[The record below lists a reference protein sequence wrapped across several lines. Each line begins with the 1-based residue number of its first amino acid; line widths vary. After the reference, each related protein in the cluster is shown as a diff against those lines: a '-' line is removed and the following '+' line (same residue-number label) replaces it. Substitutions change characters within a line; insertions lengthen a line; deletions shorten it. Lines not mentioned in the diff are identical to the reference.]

1 VNTFTPRMLG
11 QAIEAHPRASL
22 QDALLLFV
30 LMVAALLLA
39 LQYDLFFFIDR
50 LSHAQRQISL
60 AEAIFLTVLLTASLF
75 VFVMRR
81 LSDQRQDSALR
92 TAAEIELRELTAL
105 VTQDP
110 LTGLLNRRA
119 LMEALTFATRTPPAK
134 GTQHAL
140 FMMDLNGFKCVN
152 DNHGHAVGDQV
163 LEIVA
168 DRFRSAG
175 RPSDLVARI
184 GGDEF
189 AVLAYDVD
197 RKDASKIGMRFVD
210 NLTQSIRAGGHTH
223 QISVA
228 AGVALVPEDG
238 ATAEKALRNA
248 DIAMYRAKA
257 QDEPLLFYAPDM
269 EAREHAGALSSP

>member
-1 VNTFTPRMLG
+1 VNGFTPKMLG
-11 QAIEAHPRASL
+11 RAITAHPRASL
-22 QDALLLFV
+22 QDALLLLV
-30 LMVAALLLA
+30 LMLAALLLA
-39 LQYDLFFFIDR
+39 IQYDLFFFIQE
-50 LSHAQRQISL
+50 LSDAQREISL

-75 VFVMRR
+75 VFVVRR
-81 LSDQRQDSALR
+81 LKDQRLDSALR
-92 TAAEIELRELTAL
+92 AAAEIELQELTAL

-119 LMEALTFATRTPPAK
+119 LMEALTAATKSPPTD

-140 FMMDLNGFKCVN
+140 FLMDLNGFKCVN
-152 DNHGHAVGDQV
+152 DRHGHAVGDQV

-168 DRFRSAG
+168 DRFRAAG
-175 RPSDLVARI
+175 RPSDIVARI

-189 AVLAYDVD
+189 AVLAYNVD
-197 RKDASKIGMRFVD
+197 QEDARKIGMRFVD

-223 QISVA
+223 EISVA
-228 AGVALVPEDG
+228 SGVALVPDDG

-257 QDEPLLFYAPDM
+257 LGEALLFFAPEM
-269 EAREHAGALSSP
+269 ITHKRTG

>member
-1 VNTFTPRMLG
+1 MNPFTPKMLG
-11 QAIEAHPRASL
+11 RAITAHPRASL
-22 QDALLLFV
+22 QDALLLLV
-30 LMVAALLLA
+30 LMLAALLLA

-50 LSHAQRQISL
+50 LSQAQLQISL
-60 AEAIFLTVLLTASLF
+60 AEAIFLTLLLTASLF
-75 VFVMRR
+75 VFVLRR
-81 LSDQRQDSALR
+81 LNDQRCDSALR
-92 TAAEIELRELTAL
+92 AAAEIELRELTAL
-105 VTQDP
+105 VTEDP

-119 LMEALTFATRTPPAK
+119 LMEALAAATKSPPEN

-140 FMMDLNGFKCVN
+140 FMMDLNGFKRVN
-152 DNHGHAVGDQV
+152 DHHGHSVGDQV

-168 DRFRSAG
+168 DRFRAAG

-189 AVLAYDVD
+189 AVLAYNVD
-197 RKDASKIGMRFVD
+197 RKDAHKIGMRFVD

-228 AGVALVPEDG
+228 AGVAFVPDDG
-238 ATAEKALRNA
+238 VTAEKALRKA

-257 QDEPLLFYAPDM
+257 LGEALLFFAPDM
-269 EAREHAGALSSP
+269 DGQQRIA